1 MNTNRTNMDNLNIT
15 NEPNDSEVAGS
26 SAAAGISLL
35 SSVRQ
40 GEDLMEET
48 LLANLALESPRDT
61 DSSAMGALD
70 PDPAEERRLLN
81 QSDTDLE
88 GTLMATSTPVYEKSP
103 EHAAQKSPEYA
114 VQSHT
119 DTCLLYTS
127 PSPRDRQKS
136 RMPSSA

>member
-1 MNTNRTNMDNLNIT
+1 MDNLNIT

-61 DSSAMGALD
+61 DNSAIGTLAS
-70 PDPAEERRLLN
+70 PTDPAEDRRLL
-81 QSDTDLE
+81 S
-88 GTLMATSTPVYEKSP
+88 
-103 EHAAQKSPEYA
+103 
-114 VQSHT
+114 
-119 DTCLLYTS
+119 
-127 PSPRDRQKS
+127 
-136 RMPSSA
+136 